1 MACFRYVLPAIYA
14 FVQDL
19 LKKIEADARERLPL
33 PPKADTAEKL
43 ARYKGFLKV
52 ETHRL
57 KLLHRSG
64 SSGREICRG
73 RAAMLDA
80 LLQHLWETAKG
91 SLSAQAQ
98 KEFPPLALVAIGGYG
113 RGELNPHSDV
123 DFMFLHDGQIA
134 AGKPLPYLS
143 RLIDGVLYPLWDI
156 GLKVGHAVRSMNDC
170 VNVANSDM
178 QSKTSLIEARL
189 IVGSEALFAK
199 FQKTL
204 VAKCVVGYEEKYI
217 AARLED
223 QSARREKFGNSA
235 CMQEPNIKNGCGG
248 LRDFQNLLW
257 MAFFKYRSRSLR
269 ELEQDE
275 FVSAAERRQLEA
287 AYDFLLRARTELH
300 YHVNRPLDVLG
311 KNLQPAVAHN
321 LGYDD
326 RSPSKRIEKF
336 MRDLYTHMRNIFL
349 ITRTLEQRMALRP
362 AGQGLLSLRAWLP
375 QRRREPEVVDGFK
388 FINGEIHAA
397 SSRVFRDSPRRL
409 MRVFLHAQQR
419 RLALHP
425 DLAQLI
431 RNQLSLVDRDFLN
444 DEQVA
449 ETFLTILDRRGE
461 VAPIL
466 RAMHEVNLLGKYI
479 PEFGRLTCLVQ
490 HEFYHQ
496 YAADEHTLVCLEQLD
511 RVWEAKDEPYKNYAP
526 LFLSLERPSML
537 YLALLLHDVGKAEPH
552 GRRKHPEASAALA
565 LRAAKRLRLDSTT
578 TQTLRIIVENHL
590 VMASISQRRDLDD
603 PAVVRQFARQ
613 VGTPEALN
621 LLTLLTFADSQGT
634 SDKLWNGFKDA
645 LLWDLYARAM
655 PLLTGGTEF
664 IRAGKAQ
671 RELLLQEVRELA
683 PAEIGE
689 EELQAQF
696 AALPPRYFQIHTA
709 AEILDDLALT
719 HRFLQSQVLEEGK
732 AWSPLTAWQDEP
744 NRGYNVVKVCTW
756 DRAGLFS
763 KIAGSF
769 SAVGLN
775 ILGAQIFT
783 RTDGV
788 ALDTFFVNDA
798 LTGNLATREQHDKFD
813 SVLDRVLTG
822 GEIDLPAL
830 IQRHIVAH
838 PRYQAYTGERI
849 PTQIRFDNEASEART
864 LIEIETEDRLGLLYT
879 ISQTLAG
886 LALDISAARIVTER
900 GAAIDSF
907 YVSELD
913 GSKVMSVERQLLI
926 EDRLRSAIHRLDIGP

>member
-1 MACFRYVLPAIYA
+1 
-14 FVQDL
+14 VQDL
-19 LKKIEADARERLPL
+19 LKKIEADAKARLAL
-33 PPKADTAEKL
+33 PPNADTAEKL
-43 ARYKGFLKV
+43 ARSKGFLKV

-64 SSGREICRG
+64 RSGRDICRG

-80 LLQHLWETAKG
+80 LLRHLWEKAKS

-113 RGELNPHSDV
+113 RAELNPHSDI
-123 DFMFLHDGQIA
+123 DFMFLHDGQVA

-143 RLIDGVLYPLWDI
+143 KLIDGVLYPLWDI
-156 GLKVGHAVRSMNDC
+156 GLKVGHAVRSIEDC
-170 VNVANSDM
+170 VKVANSDM
-178 QSKTSLIEARL
+178 QSKTSLIEARF
-189 IVGSEALFAK
+189 ITGEEALFAR

-204 VAKCVVGYEEKYI
+204 VDKCVVGFEEKYI
-217 AARLED
+217 EARLAD
-223 QSARREKFGNSA
+223 QAARREKFGNSA
-235 CMQEPNIKNGCGG
+235 CMQEPNVKNGCGG

-257 MAFFKYRSRSLR
+257 MAFFKYRARSLR
-269 ELEQDE
+269 ELEQQN
-275 FVSAAERRQLEA
+275 FVGETERKQLEA

-321 LGYDD
+321 LGYGD

-336 MRDLYTHMRNIFL
+336 MRDLYTHMRNVFL
-349 ITRTLEQRMALRP
+349 ITRTLEQRLALLPEAPSR
-362 AGQGLLSLRAWLP
+362 LSLRAWLP
-375 QRRREPEVVDGFK
+375 RRRREPETVDGFK
-388 FINGEIHAA
+388 FINGEIHAV

-419 RLALHP
+419 RLTLHP

-449 ETFLTILDRRGE
+449 GTFLTILERRGE

-479 PEFGRLTCLVQ
+479 PEFGKLTCLVQ

-511 RVWEAKDEPYKNYAP
+511 RVWEAKDDPYKNYAP
-526 LFLSLERPSML
+526 LFQSLERPGLL
-537 YLALLLHDVGKAEPH
+537 YLALLLHDVGKAEH
-552 GRRKHPEASAALA
+552 HSRRKHPEASAALA
-565 LRAAKRLRLDSTT
+565 MRAAKRLRLDSAATH
-578 TQTLRIIVENHL
+578 TLQIIVENHL
-590 VMASISQRRDLDD
+590 VMAGISQRRDLDD
-603 PAVVRQFARQ
+603 PAVIRHFARQ
-613 VGTPEALN
+613 MGTPEALN
-621 LLTLLTFADSQGT
+621 LLTLLTFADAQGT

-664 IRAGKAQ
+664 IRAGMAR
-671 RELLLQEVRELA
+671 RESLLKEVRELA
-683 PAEIGE
+683 PAELSQ
-689 EELQAQF
+689 EELQAHF
-696 AALPPRYFQIHTA
+696 ATLPPRYFQIHTA
-709 AEILDDLALT
+709 TEILDDLALT
-719 HRFLQSQVLEEGK
+719 HRFLRRQVLEDGK

-744 NRGYNVVKVCTW
+744 NRGYNLVKVCTW

-763 KIAGSF
+763 KITGSF
-769 SAVGLN
+769 SAVGVN

-783 RTDGV
+783 RADGI

-798 LTGNLATREQHDKFD
+798 ATGNLATHEQHDKFD
-813 SVLDRVLTG
+813 SLLDRVLTG
-822 GEIDLPAL
+822 PEVDLAAL
-830 IQRHIVAH
+830 IRRHIVAR

-849 PTQIRFDNEASEART
+849 PTQIRLDNEASDTRT

-879 ISQTLAG
+879 ISQTLAE

-907 YVSELD
+907 YVRELD
-913 GSKVMSVERQLLI
+913 GSKVESVERQLLI
-926 EDRLRSAIHRLDIGP
+926 EDRLRSAIHRLDIRP